1 MDQEKIEIMKSAGID
16 YDTAI
21 DRFGGNDAMY
31 EKFVRRYADNTHYQ
45 ELIDAFDENNSESA
59 YKVAHS
65 LKGVVG
71 NLSFSDYYEAITP
84 LTQFLR
90 EGKMEEARAM
100 LPQLEQEQERI
111 CKALAEL

>member
-1 MDQEKIEIMKSAGID
+1 MKSSGID

-21 DRFGGNDAMY
+21 DRFGGNDAMF

-45 ELIDAFDENNSESA
+45 ELLDALNENNSESA
-59 YKVAHS
+59 YKAAHS

-71 NLSFSDYYEAITP
+71 NLSFSTYYEVITP

-90 EGKMEEARAM
+90 EGKLEEARAI
-100 LPQLEQEQERI
+100 LPQLAQEQDRI